1 MCEFDTVVQESDEE
15 LINVSEGIHMTKK
28 ITRMIIMLR

>member
-1 MCEFDTVVQESDEE
+1 MCEFDPVVQESDEE